1 MTVPAPP
8 VARGLPL
15 LGSALGMTRD
25 MLGFLT
31 TQYLNLGPVFTMR
44 LLHRRFT
51 VLAGVDANRFLI
63 REGTRHLR
71 SFEFW
76 AGFNARYGA
85 ARSVLSADGPDHA
98 RLRRA
103 MRHGYSRQFATD
115 RIPALADI
123 ARREIAA
130 WPPGAPTPVV
140 RAVQRIVSDQVGTLV
155 GGVSPMAYFDD
166 LLYFVHVL
174 IASQF
179 MPRPALWSRR
189 FRRASGRVDRLYR
202 EVMAAHAGDNRKTE
216 GDDHD
221 LIDDLLDLHD
231 SDPLFFPEAD
241 MKMAALGPFIAA
253 LDTVASTCAFM
264 LYALLKHPD
273 VLARVRDEADSL
285 FAGGAPTDE
294 GLRDMDVTHRAAL
307 ETMRMYPVAPLM
319 FRTATNA
326 FEFEGYRVPA
336 GEHVV
341 IATTVPHHLP
351 ECFPEPQRF
360 DIDRYGPERAEHRRP
375 EAYAPFGLGPH
386 RCLGNGFAEV
396 QIALTMATLLH
407 EVDLALS
414 PAGYVL
420 KTTQVPLPS
429 PNRSFKVRVVRRR
442 GTGADARE
450 EHRPVVP

>member
-15 LGSALGMTRD
+15 LGSALGMTKD

-31 TQYLNLGPVFTMR
+31 AQYLNLGPVFTMR

-51 VLAGVDANRFLI
+51 VLAGIDANRFLI
-63 REGTRHLR
+63 RDGTRHLR
-71 SFEFW
+71 SYEFW

-85 ARSVLSADGPDHA
+85 ARSVLSTDGPDHA

-103 MRHGYSRQFATD
+103 MRHGYSRQFAMD

-130 WPPGAPTPVV
+130 WPLDAPTPVV
-140 RAVQRIVSDQVGTLV
+140 RAIQRIVSDQVGTLV

-179 MPRPALWSRR
+179 VPRPALWSRR

-202 EVMAAHAGDNRKTE
+202 EVMEAHAGDNRKAE
-216 GDDHD
+216 DQDRD
-221 LIDDLLDLHD
+221 LIDDLLDLHE
-231 SDPLFFPEAD
+231 SDPTFFPEAD
-241 MKMAALGPFIAA
+241 MKIAVLGPFIAA

-264 LYALLKHPD
+264 LYELLRHPD
-273 VLARVRDEADSL
+273 VLARARAEADSL
-285 FAGGAPTDE
+285 FADGSPTAE
-294 GLRDMDVTHRAAL
+294 RLRDLDVTHRAAL

-319 FRTATNA
+319 FRTVTNA
-326 FEFEGYRVPA
+326 FEFEGYRIPA
-336 GEHVV
+336 GENVV
-341 IATTVPHHLP
+341 IATTVPHRLP
-351 ECFPEPQRF
+351 ECFPEPQCF

-386 RCLGNGFAEV
+386 RCLGNGFAEAQV
-396 QIALTMATLLH
+396 AVTMATLIHQL
-407 EVDLALS
+407 DLAPV
-414 PAGYVL
+414 PAGYEL

-429 PNRSFKVRVVRRR
+429 PDKSFKVRVVRRQ
-442 GTGADARE
+442 GTATNALDQPERVA
-450 EHRPVVP
+450 P